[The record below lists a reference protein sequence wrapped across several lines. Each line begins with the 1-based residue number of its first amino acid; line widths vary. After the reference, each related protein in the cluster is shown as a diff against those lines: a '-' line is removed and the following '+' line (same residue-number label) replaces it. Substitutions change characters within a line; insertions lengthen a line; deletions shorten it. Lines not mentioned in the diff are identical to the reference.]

1 MAFLFALIKRGVMGM
16 RGEFSASG
24 SAREAHCKRHREE
37 GWFGGSFDEST
48 VENKAASLLSTGYT
62 CGIQNDLTVW

>member
-24 SAREAHCKRHREE
+24 SAREVQGKRHREQ
-37 GWFGGSFDEST
+37 GWFWRFS
-48 VENKAASLLSTGYT
+48 
-62 CGIQNDLTVW
+62 